1 MIYTKEDILLESEFC
16 GDMVSIYRSTD
27 MILDSIMESVD
38 TITDVDMFMESGS
51 DVFKGIITQIKA
63 IFQRIKEFAKAQIQK
78 VKEFKEAQKYKA
90 IMTPAAKA
98 QILRIKEGEK
108 IPCPNMKDILTY
120 CSDYEKVCEEY
131 FSYVDDELQKLYSD
145 PKYDVQKIVDAGEKA
160 VDDASEIAKKIRSA
174 LADKHDMTVKDVY
187 EMLEYGF
194 KSTEEIYTY
203 VDNMDSKA
211 KKLTSVIEKVA
222 KAAESDAFKEYV
234 ESCEDYYTIEDDTI
248 CYEAGKI
255 KAGLGKIRSGLSN
268 VVHKIDK
275 MVTDHAKTIT
285 SVLAAISVI
294 CGVLSAGTVGT
305 SALKHK
311 EATKKNDDRADYDQK
326 YYKNLRDDEHRS
338 LNNNNLYQ
346 KKQYKMAS
354 NPSANP
360 SDENRERVENAHKKI
375 KKEYDRTM
383 DTLNKAHAHR
393 QDEIDKK
400 YAKDKKAAIPTA
412 ALSAVAGVGAAAL
425 SRKK

>member
-51 DVFKGIITQIKA
+51 DVFKGIIAQIKA
-63 IFQRIKEFAKAQIQK
+63 IFQRIKEFAKAQIKK

-131 FSYVDDELQKLYSD
+131 FSYVDDELQKLYND

-294 CGVLSAGTVGT
+294 CGVLSAGTIAYSEIG
-305 SALKHK
+305 
-311 EATKKNDDRADYDQK
+311 TKKANKMNAD
-326 YYKNLRDDEHRS
+326 LRDDKTRQLNDSKRRDHMAVNDHYNFYHKNGSTDEDVKNLNAAHRDIKVEGDKKQDQI
-338 LNNNNLYQ
+338 NKAYQ
-346 KKQYKMAS
+346 KGKDQAEKF
-354 NPSANP
+354 
-360 SDENRERVENAHKKI
+360 HKKTRNSAI
-375 KKEYDRTM
+375 
-383 DTLNKAHAHR
+383 HA
-393 QDEIDKK
+393 
-400 YAKDKKAAIPTA
+400 A
-412 ALSAVAGVGAAAL
+412 ALSAVSGAGAVAL